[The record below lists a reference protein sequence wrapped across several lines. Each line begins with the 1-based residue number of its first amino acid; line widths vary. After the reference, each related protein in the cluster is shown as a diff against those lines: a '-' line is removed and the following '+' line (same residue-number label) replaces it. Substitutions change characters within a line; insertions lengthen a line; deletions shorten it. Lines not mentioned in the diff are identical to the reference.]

1 MTTDT
6 TPPERTDPVPRTIR
20 EERTLTPM
28 RRSIADRLH
37 ESYSDAVHVTVSREI
52 DAETL
57 VATAERAEDSSGTS
71 VSVLDVVLV
80 AVSRTLADHP
90 GFNATYEDE
99 TYTLYEEHNVAVAV
113 DLDQGLVTPVLEDLR
128 EKSPGA
134 VAAERRALTERVQ
147 ADEYSMSDLRGSTFT
162 VSNLGPLGSDS
173 FTPVINPPEVGILGV
188 NRIRER
194 PTFVDD
200 EVERH
205 RYLNFDL
212 SFDHRVVD
220 GADAARFLETLAD
233 VLTEDIE
240 P

>member
-1 MTTDT
+1 MNDNSTN
-6 TPPERTDPVPRTIR
+6 PERTDPVSRTVH

-28 RRSIADRLH
+28 RRSIADRLQ
-37 ESYSDAVHVTVSREI
+37 ESYSDAVHVTVSREV

-57 VATAERAEDSSGTS
+57 IAMTDMDEESSWTS
-71 VSVLDVVLV
+71 VSVLDVILV

-90 GFNATYEDE
+90 EFNATYQDE
-99 TYTLYEEHNVAVAV
+99 THTIYEEHNVAVAV

-128 EKSPGA
+128 EKTPED

-147 ADEYSMSDLRGSTFT
+147 ADKYSMSDLRGSTFT
-162 VSNLGPLGSDS
+162 VSNLGPMGSDS
-173 FTPVINPPEVGILGV
+173 FTPIINPPEVGILGV

-200 EVERH
+200 EVEH
-205 RYLNFDL
+205 RPYLNFDL

>member
-1 MTTDT
+1 MNDDSTNT
-6 TPPERTDPVPRTIR
+6 ERTDSVPRTVHQ
-20 EERTLTPM
+20 ERTLTPM

-37 ESYSDAVHVTVSREI
+37 ESYSDAVHVTVSREV

-57 VATAERAEDSSGTS
+57 VSTTDMAEESSETS
-71 VSVLDVVLV
+71 VSVLDVILV

-90 GFNATYEDE
+90 EFNATYEDE
-99 TYTLYEEHNVAVAV
+99 THTIYEEHNVAVAV

-128 EKSPGA
+128 EKSPED
-134 VAAERRALTERVQ
+134 VAAERRTLTERVQ
-147 ADEYSMSDLRGSTFT
+147 AGEYSMSDLRGSTFT

-194 PTFVDD
+194 PTFVDG
-200 EVERH
+200 EVER
-205 RYLNFDL
+205 RPYLNFDL

-240 P
+240 L